1 MSNFILEKLVRGV
14 FLLFLVCGI
23 SFFIVVNSPI
33 DTLQAQLGTSSMS
46 MSPEQK
52 AQIVA
57 YWGLDK
63 PQSERFFGWFT
74 SVIRGDFGTSMIY
87 RQPVRDLIIH

>member
-1 MSNFILEKLVRGV
+1 MLKFMLKKTGRVAL
-14 FLLFLVCGI
+14 LLFLVCGL

-33 DTLQAQLGTSSMS
+33 DTLQAQLGTTSLS

-52 AQIVA
+52 AQIIA

-63 PQSERFFGWFT
+63 PPLERFWSWFS
-74 SVIRGDFGTSMIY
+74 SVVRGDFGLSMIY
-87 RQPVRDLIIH
+87 RQPVR